1 MSLLLTSLAVLL
13 ALGPASAG
21 SPPKKGSTEWKR
33 AHPAP
38 RRPPALAGR
47 QAAPAVSL
55 VNLHT
60 NEILPVTAGR
70 KPPSVRV
77 NRFLRCRW
85 TERETLV
92 APELLGWILEAAA
105 HFRATEVQFVSA
117 YRSPKFNEMLRKKG
131 REVAKESNHR
141 LGRAVDFRLLGVD
154 TSALV
159 RFLRGRRWGGVGRY
173 PDSGFVHLDN
183 GPVRTWGGR

>member
-1 MSLLLTSLAVLL
+1 MSSVLAPLVLLIAIGPSAGDLAVK
-13 ALGPASAG
+13 PG
-21 SPPKKGSTEWKR
+21 SPEWKR
-33 AHPAP
+33 AHPGP
-38 RRPPALAGR
+38 RRRPAPAGR

-60 NEILPVTAGR
+60 NEILPVLPGQR
-70 KPPSVRV
+70 PSPARV
-77 NRFLRCRW
+77 NRFLRCRF
-85 TERETLV
+85 TERETQM
-92 APELLGWILEAAA
+92 APALMGWVLETAA

-117 YRSPKFNEMLRKKG
+117 YRSPKLNEMLRKKG
-131 REVAKESNHR
+131 REVARESNHR